1 MLRVLC
7 NTVYW
12 RRAPRIDQAFL
23 HPQSALFANINPA
36 PLEGHTH
43 ASKSSQT
50 THQQGRPGGHAP
62 DALFPIAQ
70 SAAIRTAESK
80 QRFGQHS
87 LSLSLSHNVSLA
99 LALAFIPR
107 THMHMYNASLLLPF
121 THAHSYKLT
130 HAHAQKFLA
139 PTTHTHTNTLT
150 PSNTNTHVYFD
161 LYSDTRSTKHTH
173 TDTHTHTHQIAY
185 VDKDIEI
192 SSSVRDCGTHPKIG
206 M

>member
-107 THMHMYNASLLLPF
+107 THMHMYNASLLLQY
-121 THAHSYKLT
+121 TQAHSYKLS

-139 PTTHTHTNTLT
+139 SRTHTHTNTVT
-150 PSNTNTHVYFD
+150 PSHTKTHVYFD
-161 LYSDTRSTKHTH
+161 LYSDTVSTKHTH
-173 TDTHTHTHQIAY
+173 TPTHTYMHTTSHM
-185 VDKDIEI
+185 
-192 SSSVRDCGTHPKIG
+192 SPKISRFLVASVTVVRTLR
-206 M
+206 